1 MEPLT
6 EAQQALTEKN
16 HAYIYYIIK
25 KLGLPV
31 EDYYGAAAIGLCKA
45 ARAYN
50 PSKGTAFSTFAYAV
64 MSNEIMQECRRGA
77 KRIRPVASLDDF
89 LGDSDGDTLST
100 VIADPIDRID
110 AIDTRLLLEQAIAH
124 IKNPRTLEIVNLYM
138 AGHRQADIAKHF
150 GISRSCVGMI
160 LQSVKEFCKRSLQD
174 KDGGV
179 QYKYSKCL
187 EQARDRNADAR
198 KHTK

>member
-1 MEPLT
+1 MEQLT

-150 GISRSCVGMI
+150 GISRSYVGMI

-174 KDGGV
+174 GNNGV